1 MEEQRYSQYARGVIT
16 GVLSA
21 VCVFL
26 VIGAAGFFLLQ
37 GRHSFISIGTKD
49 EKTELLSTGT
59 QAKLEALEQLI
70 DQTYYEDVEEE
81 TLVNGLYKGL
91 IASLGD
97 PYSAYYTAEE
107 YQEMMIS
114 ASAQYYGIGA
124 VLRQDPETMQ
134 VSIVRVYE
142 DSPADQAGLE
152 DEDVIVQVDDIV
164 SRTMELSE
172 LVTHIRGEE
181 NSTVHLLINRNGQQI
196 DVDVMR
202 GKVDVPT
209 VDGRMLTDDIGYIM
223 IAEFGEATA
232 DDFKSQVEQ
241 LRQQGMQ
248 KLIVDLRDNPG
259 GMLDSVTEILD
270 YILPEGLIV
279 YTEDKQ
285 GQREEVTSDAER
297 YLDLPMAVLINGQSA
312 SCSEIFAGAI
322 RDYEYG
328 TLIGTTTYGKGVVQG
343 IRKLMDDSAV
353 KLTTAKYFTPKGE
366 NIHGT
371 GIAPD
376 IELEYKYTGNQKKEY
391 DYLKDNQVRK
401 AINILKK
408 K

>member
-1 MEEQRYSQYARGVIT
+1 MEEKKLDGYAKGVIT

-26 VIGAAGFFLLQ
+26 VIGGIGFFWLQ
-37 GRHSFISIGTKD
+37 GRVSFLNAGGKQ
-49 EKTELLSTGT
+49 TELLNEATRT
-59 QAKLEALEQLI
+59 KLEALEAI
-70 DQTYYEDVEEE
+70 VNQTYYEDVDEE
-81 TLVNGLYKGL
+81 TMVNGLYKGL
-91 IASLGD
+91 VASLGD
-97 PYSAYYTAEE
+97 PYSAYYTPEE

-124 VLRQDPETMQ
+124 VLQQDPESMQ

-142 DSPADQAGLE
+142 GSPADQAGLKA
-152 DEDVIVQVDDIV
+152 DDIILQVDDIV
-164 SRTMELSE
+164 SKTMELTE

-181 NSTVHLLINRNGQQI
+181 NSTVHLKIYRDGKRQE
-196 DVDVMR
+196 VDVKR

-209 VDGRMLTDDIGYIM
+209 VDGQMLTEDIGYIS
-223 IAEFGEATA
+223 ITEFGEATA
-232 DDFKSQVEQ
+232 KHFIEQVLTLQQ
-241 LRQQGMQ
+241 LGM
-248 KLIVDLRDNPG
+248 KKMIVDLRDNPG

-285 GQREEVTSDAER
+285 GEREEITSDADR
-297 YLDLPMAVLINGQSA
+297 YLDISMAVLINGQSA

-322 RDYEYG
+322 RDYDYG
-328 TLIGTTTYGKGVVQG
+328 TLIGTKTYGKGVVQG
-343 IRKLMDDSAV
+343 IRKLTDDSAI
-353 KLTTAKYFTPKGE
+353 KLTTARYFTPKGE

-376 IELEYKYTGNQKKEY
+376 IELEYKYSGKKNNKEY
-391 DYLKDNQVRK
+391 DYLKDNQVKR
-401 AINILKK
+401 AIRVLEKE
-408 K
+408 